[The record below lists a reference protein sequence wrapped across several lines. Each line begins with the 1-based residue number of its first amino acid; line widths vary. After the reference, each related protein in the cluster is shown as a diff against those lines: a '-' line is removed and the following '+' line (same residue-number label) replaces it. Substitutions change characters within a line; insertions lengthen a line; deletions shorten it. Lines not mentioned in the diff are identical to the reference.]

1 MRRFGQHQHLR
12 RCATGGFTLQLQGQ
26 GCARC
31 AEQPQLHRN
40 HKRLFARLAGR
51 GGAALGQRE
60 RVTARGGVIH
70 ARSAHAGRASL
81 AVPALELGQMLRQ
94 RAGGVGIGNRLHKV
108 IAGHGLA
115 VVALEVQLHALGK
128 TVAAHQVVLHAHYL
142 GAFFVDG
149 DGVEVV
155 DLDVAVRPHRV
166 GHGACVFGELGGAQ
180 HAHVFDALDG
190 AGRGAARQVHAEFL
204 VTEDGE
210 TFLQA
215 QLEPVAA
222 GHAVARPVVE
232 VLVAHHAFDVGEVGI
247 GGGGFAGQN
256 VLRVEDVQALVLHG
270 THVEVAGSDDHEAL
284 QVQRQAK
291 AGFVPCN
298 ARHQRVHGVLGLAQ
312 IAGAHIHLQQVV
324 GARAGADFL
333 LARHQLARHQGEQV
347 AGLLVRVHPLGK
359 VAAVFQVAAVH
370 QVAVAQQHGVLRLVG
385 PQRHAVAGHH
395 IRAVQEVGDAAETLG
410 LALGEE
416 RIVAHVQAHELG
428 VLGWCA
434 GGEDFERERVSAFG
448 QVFQHQLAAVHL
460 ERGALAVDQHAGQVQ
475 VFAVQAQRLRGHV
488 GVAAQRHAVEHTG
501 LGGVQVERELDAVD
515 PIGGG
520 GVVFAADGYRRGLSI
535 FFRQLQHGCSPESRC
550 S

>member
-1 MRRFGQHQHLR
+1 M
-12 RCATGGFTLQLQGQ
+12 
-26 GCARC
+26 
-31 AEQPQLHRN
+31 
-40 HKRLFARLAGR
+40 
-51 GGAALGQRE
+51 
-60 RVTARGGVIH
+60 
-70 ARSAHAGRASL
+70 
-81 AVPALELGQMLRQ
+81 
-94 RAGGVGIGNRLHKV
+94 
-108 IAGHGLA
+108 
-115 VVALEVQLHALGK
+115 
-128 TVAAHQVVLHAHYL
+128 
-142 GAFFVDG
+142 
-149 DGVEVV
+149 
-155 DLDVAVRPHRV
+155 

-180 HAHVFDALDG
+180 HAHVFNALDG

-210 TFLQA
+210 AFLQA

-247 GGGGFAGQN
+247 GGSGFAGQN
-256 VLRVEDVQALVLHG
+256 VLRVEDVQALVFHG
-270 THVEVAGSDDHEAL
+270 AHVEVAGGDDHEAL

-291 AGFVPCN
+291 AGFVPGD
-298 ARHQRVHGVLGLAQ
+298 AGHQRIHGVLGLAQ
-312 IAGAHIHLQQVV
+312 VTGAHIHLQQVV

-347 AGLLVRVHPLGK
+347 AGLLVWIHPLGK

-428 VLGWCA
+428 VLGGRA
-434 GGEDFERERVSAFG
+434 GGEDFEREGVGAFG

-475 VFAVQAQRLRGHV
+475 VFAVQAQRLRGHI

-501 LGGVQVERELDAVD
+501 LGGVQVERELNAVD
-515 PIGGG
+515 PVGGG